1 MTCVLVKLRFWTF
14 QLGSGSS
21 HPGWMRKRYKNDKQM
36 TQKWQQ
42 NGKKWRK
49 NDNQMATKCNIND
62 KKWHRKTG
70 MIKKMTKPND
80 KTMTKKMTK
89 INIQQPSEFAG
100 KIFINLGHGMARSSS
115 PNWTRNLDPPSIS
128 VARMDSEK
136 QSSTSSN
143 ANKACCAPPPSCPVI
158 TTLHDNISHGMPETW
173 STYKLTGKKSWLQS
187 FTGLKKRSKFT

>member
-1 MTCVLVKLRFWTF
+1 
-14 QLGSGSS
+14 
-21 HPGWMRKRYKNDKQM
+21 
-36 TQKWQQ
+36 
-42 NGKKWRK
+42 
-49 NDNQMATKCNIND
+49 
-62 KKWHRKTG
+62 

-173 STYKLTGKKSWLQS
+173 STYKLTGKKVGYSHL
-187 FTGLKKRSKFT
+187 LDLRNDPNLHSKLCNDQEKLC